1 MIALGR
7 YERNANSGREI
18 ESGGLEAM
26 IYLAAA
32 VINSR

>member
-1 MIALGR
+1 MRACKTDH
-7 YERNANSGREI
+7 SF
-18 ESGGLEAM
+18 SAM